1 MLMRKSVS
9 FSKARRECRHA
20 NLVRTLG
27 MTQCEHSFPP
37 PPLSLKKIL
46 ATHLAYVQSK
56 YTNGNIIIIIII
68 LILLLFSLSLFLVK
82 VDTTAASALCIV
94 GQ

>member
-1 MLMRKSVS
+1 MWSCQSGKNPRDDTVWAL
-9 FSKARRECRHA
+9 
-20 NLVRTLG
+20 L
-27 MTQCEHSFPP
+27 P

-56 YTNGNIIIIIII
+56 YTNGIIIIIIIIIII

-82 VDTTAASALCIV
+82 VDTTATSALCIV

>member
-1 MLMRKSVS
+1 MSSCQSGKNPRDDTVWAL
-9 FSKARRECRHA
+9 
-20 NLVRTLG
+20 L
-27 MTQCEHSFPP
+27 P

-56 YTNGNIIIIIII
+56 YTNGNIIIIIIII

>member
-1 MLMRKSVS
+1 MWAL
-9 FSKARRECRHA
+9 
-20 NLVRTLG
+20 L
-27 MTQCEHSFPP
+27 P

-56 YTNGNIIIIIII
+56 YTNGNIIIIIIIIIII

-94 GQ
+94 GR

>member
-1 MLMRKSVS
+1 MWAL
-9 FSKARRECRHA
+9 
-20 NLVRTLG
+20 L
-27 MTQCEHSFPP
+27 P

-68 LILLLFSLSLFLVK
+68 IILILLLFSLSLSVVK
-82 VDTTAASALCIV
+82 VDATAASALCIV

>member
-1 MLMRKSVS
+1 MSSCQSGKNPRDDTVWAL
-9 FSKARRECRHA
+9 
-20 NLVRTLG
+20 L
-27 MTQCEHSFPP
+27 P